1 MSEQLRG
8 SIFES
13 HSFNTLQNDL
23 CLWKSDVDLRNLT
36 DDKTIVSIS
45 NNLEGVKLLDLESDH
60 AIEWFKNNSMIAKPR
75 KFETII

>member
-1 MSEQLRG
+1 M
-8 SIFES
+8 
-13 HSFNTLQNDL
+13 

>member
-1 MSEQLRG
+1 MSEELRG

-13 HSFNTLQNDL
+13 RSFNTLQNDL
-23 CLWKSDVDLRNLT
+23 LLWKSDVDLRNLT

-45 NNLEGVKLLDLESDH
+45 NNLEGVKLLDLESDL
-60 AIEWFKNNSMIAKPR
+60 AIEWFKNNSMIAEPR